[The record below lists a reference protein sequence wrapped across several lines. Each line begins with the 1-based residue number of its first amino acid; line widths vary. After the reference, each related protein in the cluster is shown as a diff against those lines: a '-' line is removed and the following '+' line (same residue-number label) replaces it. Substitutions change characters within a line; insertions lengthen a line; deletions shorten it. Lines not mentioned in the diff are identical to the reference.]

1 MRDMRQT
8 GVITVSVVDDDRM
21 LIEGLAAWL
30 AGVPDVRLT
39 GRAATVAEL
48 LGTEPSPADVVLLDL
63 LLADRSDPVG
73 NVRTLVR
80 LRRRVLVVSVLTSG
94 DMARQM
100 IDAGAG
106 GYLTK
111 DHDLAALVEKIR
123 EVAKEEVAISPELA
137 LGWLADRDGDRPIL
151 SPQERAV
158 LLAYAS
164 GMTLTAAARSAGVQ
178 PGTAKNYLERVKDKY
193 RKAGRPTY
201 TKLELAARV
210 REDGLT
216 I

>member
-1 MRDMRQT
+1 M
-8 GVITVSVVDDDRM
+8 ITVSAVDDDRM
-21 LIEGLAAWL
+21 LIDGLAAWL

-39 GRAATVAEL
+39 ASAPTVAEL
-48 LGTEPSPADVVLLDL
+48 LVTESSPADVVLLDV
-63 LLADRSDPVG
+63 LLADRSDPVD

-80 LRRRVLVVSVLTSG
+80 LGRRVLVISVVTLG
-94 DMARQM
+94 YMARQM
-100 IDAGAG
+100 LDAGAG

-111 DHDLAALVEKIR
+111 DHDLAALVDKVR
-123 EVAKEEVAISPELA
+123 ELAEEDVIVSPEPA
-137 LGWLADRDGDRPIL
+137 LSWLTDRDDDRPVL

-164 GMTLTAAARSAGVQ
+164 GMTLGAAARAAGVQ

-193 RKAGRPTY
+193 RKAGRPAY

-210 REDGLT
+210 REDGLGT
-216 I
+216 

>member
-1 MRDMRQT
+1 
-8 GVITVSVVDDDRM
+8 M

>member
-1 MRDMRQT
+1 MGKT
-8 GVITVSVVDDDRM
+8 VVITLSAVDDDRM

-39 GRAATVAEL
+39 GWAATVAEL
-48 LGTEPSPADVVLLDL
+48 LRTEQSPADVVLLDL
-63 LLADRSDPVG
+63 LLADRSDPVD

-80 LRRRVLVVSVLTSG
+80 LRRRVLVVSEVTSG

-106 GYLTK
+106 GFLTK
-111 DHDLAALVEKIR
+111 DHDLAALVAKVR
-123 EVAKEEVAISPELA
+123 EVAKEDVALSPELT
-137 LGWLADRDGDRPIL
+137 LGWRADRDGERPVL

-158 LLAYAS
+158 LIAYAS

-193 RKAGRPTY
+193 RKAGRPAY

-210 REDGLT
+210 REDGLAT
-216 I
+216 

>member
-1 MRDMRQT
+1 
-8 GVITVSVVDDDRM
+8 M

-39 GRAATVAEL
+39 ASAATVAEL
-48 LGTEPSPADVVLLDL
+48 LRTEPSPADVVLLDL
-63 LLADRSDPVG
+63 LLADRSDPVD

-80 LRRRVLVVSVLTSG
+80 LRRRVLVVSVVTSG
-94 DMARQM
+94 GTARQM
-100 IDAGAG
+100 IGAGAG

-111 DHDLAALVEKIR
+111 DHDLAALVAKIR
-123 EVAKEEVAISPELA
+123 EVAEEEVAVSPELA
-137 LGWLADRDGDRPIL
+137 LGWLADRDGDRPVL

-164 GMTLTAAARSAGVQ
+164 GMTLGAAARSAGVQ

-193 RKAGRPTY
+193 RKAGRPAY
-201 TKLELAARV
+201 TKLELATRV
-210 REDGLT
+210 REDGLAT
-216 I
+216 

>member
-1 MRDMRQT
+1 M
-8 GVITVSVVDDDRM
+8 ITVSVVDDDRM

-39 GRAATVAEL
+39 ASAATVAEL
-48 LGTEPSPADVVLLDL
+48 LETEPSPADVVLLDL
-63 LLADRSDPVG
+63 LLADRSDPVD
-73 NVRTLVR
+73 NVRTLAR
-80 LRRRVLVVSVLTSG
+80 LRRRVIVVSVVTSG

-111 DHDLAALVEKIR
+111 DHDLAALVAKVR
-123 EVAKEEVAISPELA
+123 EVAKEEVAVSPELA
-137 LGWLADRDGDRPIL
+137 LGWLADRNDDRPVL

-164 GMTLTAAARSAGVQ
+164 GMTLSAAARSAGVQ

-193 RKAGRPTY
+193 RKAGRPAY
-201 TKLELAARV
+201 TKLELATRV
-210 REDGLT
+210 REDGLAT
-216 I
+216 

>member
-1 MRDMRQT
+1 MGKT

-30 AGVPDVRLT
+30 TGVPDVRLT

-48 LGTEPSPADVVLLDL
+48 LRTEPSPADVVLLDL
-63 LLADRSDPVG
+63 LLADGSDPVD

-80 LRRRVLVVSVLTSG
+80 LRRRVLVVSVVTSC
-94 DMARQM
+94 DMARRM
-100 IDAGAG
+100 IGAGAG

-111 DHDLAALVEKIR
+111 DHDLAALVAKIR

-137 LGWLADRDGDRPIL
+137 LGWLADRDDDRPVL
-151 SPQERAV
+151 SPQERAI

-178 PGTAKNYLERVKDKY
+178 PGTAKNYLQRVKDKY
-193 RKAGRPTY
+193 RKAGRPAY

-210 REDGLT
+210 REDGLAT
-216 I
+216 

>member
-1 MRDMRQT
+1 M
-8 GVITVSVVDDDRM
+8 ITVSVVDDDRM

-39 GRAATVAEL
+39 ASAATVAEL
-48 LGTEPSPADVVLLDL
+48 LRTEPSPADVVLLDL
-63 LLADRSDPVG
+63 LLADRSEPVD
-73 NVRTLVR
+73 NVRALVR
-80 LRRRVLVVSVLTSG
+80 LRRRVLVVSVVTSG
-94 DMARQM
+94 DMARRM
-100 IDAGAG
+100 VDAGAG

-111 DHDLAALVEKIR
+111 DHDLAALVAKVR
-123 EVAKEEVAISPELA
+123 EVAKEEVALSPELA
-137 LGWLADRDGDRPIL
+137 LGWLADQDVDRPVL

-164 GMTLTAAARSAGVQ
+164 GMTLGAAARSAGVQ

-193 RKAGRPTY
+193 RRAGRPAY

-210 REDGLT
+210 REDGLAT
-216 I
+216 

>member
-1 MRDMRQT
+1 MRQT

-30 AGVPDVRLT
+30 AAVPDVRLT
-39 GRAATVAEL
+39 GWAATVAEL
-48 LGTEPSPADVVLLDL
+48 LRTEPSPADVVLLDL

-80 LRRRVLVVSVLTSG
+80 LRRRVLVVSVVTSG

-123 EVAKEEVAISPELA
+123 EVAKEEVAMSPELA

-210 REDGLT
+210 REDGLAS
-216 I
+216 